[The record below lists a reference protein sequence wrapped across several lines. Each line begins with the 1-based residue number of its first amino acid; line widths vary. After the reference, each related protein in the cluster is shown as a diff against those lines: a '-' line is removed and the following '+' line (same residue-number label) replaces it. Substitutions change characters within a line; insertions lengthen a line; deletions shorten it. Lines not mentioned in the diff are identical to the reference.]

1 MSASDVQP
9 TLKACAGAVGEFIE
23 DAPPRANVRG
33 LGVGCKWS
41 EGCPTGEPALV
52 ILVNQK
58 VGKEQ
63 LTKADMVPATLQGMR
78 TDVLAVGEVF
88 AGNNDVGVQTLAK
101 RLRPAEGGYSVG
113 HFKITA
119 GTIATCVYDVLP
131 GGSTSVT
138 PAHGVGIPPRVYIL
152 SNNHVLANVNAAA
165 IGDAIPPARSVRR
178 RRPACRRHRQAV
190 PIRPHPAHAGRAHRR
205 AQQPRRCRGRPGSV
219 P

>member
-1 MSASDVQP
+1 MPRKSKPGRKATPASTTGGGQVIPGNLAKMQLSESDVQT

-33 LGVGCKWS
+33 LGVGCKWT

-63 LTKADMVPATLQGMR
+63 LSKADMVPATLQGMQ

-119 GTIATCVYDVLP
+119 GTIATCVYDVTARRLDLRH
-131 GGSTSVT
+131 T
-138 PAHGVGIPPRVYIL
+138 
-152 SNNHVLANVNAAA
+152 
-165 IGDAIPPARSVRR
+165 DARSR
-178 RRPACRRHRQAV
+178 
-190 PIRPHPAHAGRAHRR
+190 HPAQGLHPE
-205 AQQPRRCRGRPGSV
+205 QQPCAGECERRGDR
-219 P
+219 